1 MKLEVATFQ
10 ILDNFD
16 RIMIVLLY
24 RINVLSTLIPKI
36 LTFITNIYIYIYI
49 YVIYIYV
56 CIYMYIS

>member
-36 LTFITNIYIYIYI
+36 LTFITNIYIYIY
-49 YVIYIYV
+49 VIYIYV